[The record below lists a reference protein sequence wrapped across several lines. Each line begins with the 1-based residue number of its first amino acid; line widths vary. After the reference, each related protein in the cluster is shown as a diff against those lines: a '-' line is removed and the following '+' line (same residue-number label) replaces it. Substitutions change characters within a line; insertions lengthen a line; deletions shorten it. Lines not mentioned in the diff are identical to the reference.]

1 MKGLRMLE
9 FPSGSRSFFYQFF
22 KSDRCTN
29 WTSSFPL
36 NDVRSCS
43 SPSLNDSS
51 FKPACI
57 KIKSR
62 VYYFAAPSTTTPF
75 NLTLLHRNYRGTIEK
90 QPRGGAFL
98 LSIKWRKM
106 KYWIIKRNFWIP
118 KIMKLAAELCLIG
131 LAVHATD
138 VSGDDNTDNQTVEGS
153 AGELINHYITGI
165 YNLEAI
171 KYAAYYMHELKIF
184 FFVGLLILENLFK
197 KSHFQ
202 KLTSYIALMESLSD
216 RLVCFSI

>member
-1 MKGLRMLE
+1 
-9 FPSGSRSFFYQFF
+9 
-22 KSDRCTN
+22 
-29 WTSSFPL
+29 
-36 NDVRSCS
+36 
-43 SPSLNDSS
+43 
-51 FKPACI
+51 
-57 KIKSR
+57 
-62 VYYFAAPSTTTPF
+62 
-75 NLTLLHRNYRGTIEK
+75 
-90 QPRGGAFL
+90 
-98 LSIKWRKM
+98 
-106 KYWIIKRNFWIP
+106 
-118 KIMKLAAELCLIG
+118 MKLAAELCLIG

-202 KLTSYIALMESLSD
+202 KLTSHIALMESLSD
-216 RLVCFSI
+216 RLVCF